1 MKQKNCSPSLIKYLA
16 AIIYDLFL
24 LFGLLLFITVMISFA
39 NNGNPPESN
48 NILYR
53 LALLSVIIFFYHYSW
68 NKSGQT
74 LGMKAWNVK
83 LISQDNKAVSLK
95 QSSARII
102 LGIANICTLGLGFFW
117 KYTNKSRLTL
127 MDLFSKTQ
135 LINLK

>member
-74 LGMKAWNVK
+74 LG
-83 LISQDNKAVSLK
+83 
-95 QSSARII
+95 
-102 LGIANICTLGLGFFW
+102 IANICTLGLGFFW